1 MSEKAQLAKDAIKR
15 RQGGGK
21 SPSKTTENGGQ
32 SGLNFYSGDVS
43 SLKVQPNTVL
53 IISLVYLG
61 IVVLLHIFSKL
72 RSGGAE
78 ATPEGQ

>member
-1 MSEKAQLAKDAIKR
+1 MSEKKDLIKEALKR

-21 SPSKTTENGGQ
+21 SPSKSSETGGQ

-78 ATPEGQ
+78 TSTEGP